1 MAIWAF
7 FVFAMV
13 LLVVPLGMGL
23 ALTGGKDLR
32 LSVMS
37 GLFASFLVFEVLAM
51 FFHAVMGS
59 LRLMTVLWSAACGA
73 LAVWGYWKACHARRA
88 PRLPALPWN
97 RAQAALLAVAVA
109 MVALQ
114 TLNTVLNTFHG
125 NFDDGTYCA
134 NATTSWYT
142 DTVARYTP
150 STGELRPPFYNI
162 DYVVASWPVYSAM
175 LAVLTGVHPAIL
187 FRTILPLFEIPLAYL
202 IAYWLLER
210 FFANSRTKALLGL
223 IYYVCFVVAAAEHMG
238 QNSNEWWLVVDVWT
252 GKALSFAIVT
262 PLILWLLI
270 RIEEDPPGERPRLWR
285 VLLLVCWGGFFISA
299 TLFYVIPMELLIWGG
314 GRLLRVR
321 QGEDI
326 PRYLLCVAPAAAC
339 ALLSFLL

>member
-1 MAIWAF
+1 MEERPREGETYDFRRYDRLWQRVAPGLEPYPSAGGETG
-7 FVFAMV
+7 AAAAGGAAEPPAPAAAAPAAPASA
-13 LLVVPLGMGL
+13 VP
-23 ALTGGKDLR
+23 ADR
-32 LSVMS
+32 LP
-37 GLFASFLVFEVLAM
+37 GAAEDPCC
-51 FFHAVMGS
+51 MGS
-59 LRLMTVLWSAACGA
+59 TA
-73 LAVWGYWKACHARRA
+73 
-88 PRLPALPWN
+88 
-97 RAQAALLAVAVA
+97 
-109 MVALQ
+109 
-114 TLNTVLNTFHG
+114 
-125 NFDDGTYCA
+125 
-134 NATTSWYT
+134 
-142 DTVARYTP
+142 
-150 STGELRPPFYNI
+150 GE
-162 DYVVASWPVYSAM
+162 M